1 MNKTEAKRRMKKTGK
16 ILTALLALFALNV
29 SAHPHAFIS
38 MKIKLLVQDNHLTG
52 FSTKWLLD
60 EPSSATILY
69 DLKISEKDPKAK
81 QKLIDEIMGNVV
93 SEHYFSY
100 LYDKQGNKIK
110 YSAKPL
116 NYGLKAIGSHVMY
129 YFDFML
135 SKPQLLKDNRFVL
148 ETYDPSYYVAM
159 TYDHQMQVDFSAISA
174 DCQGEMLDPNVD
186 DKTREYAASLDKSQR
201 EADFSLGAQ
210 FAQKVILQCK

>member
-1 MNKTEAKRRMKKTGK
+1 
-16 ILTALLALFALNV
+16 
-29 SAHPHAFIS
+29 
-38 MKIKLLVQDNHLTG
+38 
-52 FSTKWLLD
+52 
-60 EPSSATILY
+60 
-69 DLKISEKDPKAK
+69 
-81 QKLIDEIMGNVV
+81 
-93 SEHYFSY
+93 
-100 LYDKQGNKIK
+100 
-110 YSAKPL
+110 
-116 NYGLKAIGSHVMY
+116 MY

-159 TYDHQMQVDFSAISA
+159 AYDNKKAVDFSAISA
-174 DCQGEMLDPNVD
+174 GCQGEMLDPNVD